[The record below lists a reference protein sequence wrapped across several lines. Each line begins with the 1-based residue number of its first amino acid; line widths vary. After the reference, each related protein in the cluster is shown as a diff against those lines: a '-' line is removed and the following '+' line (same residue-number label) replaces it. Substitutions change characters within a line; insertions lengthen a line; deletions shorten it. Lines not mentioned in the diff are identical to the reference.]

1 MYVEGLGNDTAL
13 AMIQQVLCFALEKGN
28 ITSGFYNIGEAITSG
43 FYNITNNFSNFPNPS
58 WSNCS

>member
-1 MYVEGLGNDTAL
+1 MYVEGLSNDTAI

-43 FYNITNNFSNFPNPS
+43 FYNITDFF
-58 WSNCS
+58 